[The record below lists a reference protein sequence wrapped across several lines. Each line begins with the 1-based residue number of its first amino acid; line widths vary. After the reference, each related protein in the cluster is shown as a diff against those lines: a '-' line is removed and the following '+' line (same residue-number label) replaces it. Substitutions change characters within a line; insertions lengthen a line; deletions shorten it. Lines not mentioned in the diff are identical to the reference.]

1 MYSFLC
7 SVWTGQNHSS
17 WYCNNSELYLYGV
30 CTDRVIPLPTQI
42 TNYSTR
48 RRHCALNLNIII
60 LYIASQLCHQE
71 ISHYCHHAQSSRPSL
86 GCWLLMT
93 KLGDRESEIQMIITR
108 GKGEVSEMGWKVS
121 EWTYLKRWLTDI
133 RTSWVLEGGSWH
145 PGNLLSILTT
155 TLLQH
160 WLVVKQGVMCLICCA
175 GVLVRIRTT
184 RLQTATALGWPL
196 TTTPL
201 NPTLNRGFVFSTCQQ
216 KQR

>member
-1 MYSFLC
+1 MHRL
-7 SVWTGQNHSS
+7 TTSS
-17 WYCNNSELYLYGV
+17 SSILRRTCVIKRLV
-30 CTDRVIPLPTQI
+30 ITVIMHRVADQG
-42 TNYSTR
+42 R
-48 RRHCALNLNIII
+48 V
-60 LYIASQLCHQE
+60 
-71 ISHYCHHAQSSRPSL
+71 
-86 GCWLLMT
+86 LMT
-93 KLGDRESEIQMIITR
+93 NLGDRESEIHMIITK
-108 GKGEVSEMGWKVS
+108 GKGEVKEMGWKVS

-145 PGNLLSILTT
+145 PGNLLSIGTT

-201 NPTLNRGFVFSTCQQ
+201 NPTVNRGFVFSTCQQ
-216 KQR
+216 KQC